1 MAWRDVARFLLE
13 ELWYTALVLGGFLR
27 DLWRG
32 R

>member
-1 MAWRDVARFLLE
+1 MRARHCARFLLE
-13 ELWYTALVLGGFLR
+13 ELYYTALVLGGFVR